1 MIPILSKATCWYH
14 WENTLAI
21 VPKIFSAHVALY
33 NPCIASGFA
42 SSAMGGPWN
51 ETHGPS
57 QREGLGSDLCTVSRW
72 EIMRPHT
79 RKGCCMVAKHLDR
92 HALGLLHWLCLHC
105 CIVCKVHDSMVSLM
119 SAVSTKHISW
129 VQTKNSHSKWQ
140 RKAQELVVIYIYIY
154 HMYSKYMYHIYNYCT
169 GTWYARWTL
178 EYRKTWIEVIHLHKF
193 SSCRR
198 SSEWFPK
205 TQFISKLKDSEILIH
220 WVENAIF
227 GMHKPGWTNGGWHW
241 ALKNAF

>member
-1 MIPILSKATCWYH
+1 MYAHIYTDVVCIYTFEVWPVQIPSNNLRGFRFGKMIPILSKATCWYH

-57 QREGLGSDLCTVSRW
+57 QREGLGSDLCTVSHW

-154 HMYSKYMYHIYNYCT
+154 HMYSKYMYIYIIT
-169 GTWYARWTL
+169 
-178 EYRKTWIEVIHLHKF
+178 VQVHDM
-193 SSCRR
+193 
-198 SSEWFPK
+198 
-205 TQFISKLKDSEILIH
+205 Q
-220 WVENAIF
+220 
-227 GMHKPGWTNGGWHW
+227 GGH
-241 ALKNAF
+241 